1 MSGANKT
8 LELMAQII
16 FETISR
22 YLAPAARARYLMT
35 CFFRN
40 TLSIAE
46 MEELDDWVLANDRNM
61 ELFESWIDK
70 SISDPSLAFLEEK
83 TNKWFARGTFEY
95 NLAAF
100 FIFCLSA
107 WLIHLAVQWEQH
119 NNPIIMAGEGNA
131 AKEFRMFTRTAPA
144 DSNLS
149 VILPD
154 SSTVQLSPNAS
165 VNYPMKFRDT
175 RIITL
180 KGDALFDVSGSHKAR
195 LYINVK
201 EFNVR
206 IPSGAARITAAM
218 AGDSIRL
225 DAINADILFEA
236 GKDSWQ
242 LSPGQSALF
251 ANGKW
256 TPLNF

>member
-1 MSGANKT
+1 MSQK
-8 LELMAQII
+8 LY
-16 FETISR
+16 ETISR
-22 YLAPAARARYLMT
+22 YLAPDARPRYLMT
-35 CFFRN
+35 SFFRN
-40 TLSIAE
+40 KLSLRE
-46 MEELDDWVLANDRNM
+46 KRELEIWIMANDQNM
-61 ELFESWIDK
+61 KEFESWVMK
-70 SISDPSLAFLEEK
+70 SVHDPSLAFLEEK

-107 WLIHLAVQWEQH
+107 WLIHLAVQWEQQ

-131 AKEFRMFTRTAPA
+131 AKDFRMFNKTAPA

-165 VNYPMKFRDT
+165 VNYPMKFRST
-175 RIITL
+175 RIVTL
-180 KGDALFDVSGSHKAR
+180 KGDALFDVSGSHNAR

-201 EFNVR
+201 EYNVR
-206 IPSGAARITAAM
+206 IPSGTARVNAAM

-225 DAINADILFEA
+225 DAINANILFES
-236 GKDSWQ
+236 GKDSWH